1 MKSKPGIWLSS
12 LALLLLLAGCGSRA
26 LVKEGVSEEQ
36 YLIDRQACDDQAYD
50 AIGHVASWDDNINIT
65 RWKRELRAEF
75 YRCMHNKGYMF
86 ED

>member
-1 MKSKPGIWLSS
+1 MKARHGLRLISIV
-12 LALLLLLAGCGSRA
+12 LLILLVGCGNRV
-26 LVKEGVSEEQ
+26 LVKEGVTEEQ
-36 YLIDRQACDDQAYD
+36 YLSDRQACDDHAYD
-50 AIGHVASWDDNINIT
+50 TIGHVASWDDNINIT